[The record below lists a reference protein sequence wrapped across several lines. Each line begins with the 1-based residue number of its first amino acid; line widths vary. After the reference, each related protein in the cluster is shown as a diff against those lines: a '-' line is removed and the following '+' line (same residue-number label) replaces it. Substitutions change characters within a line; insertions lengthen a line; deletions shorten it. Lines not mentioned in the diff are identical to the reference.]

1 MKYRTSPR
9 TAYLAGR
16 FERKEDLLHAEAFFA
31 NHNIVPGTRW
41 LHMET
46 DMRLS
51 DEEHR
56 KMWAL
61 LDVEDVRNADFLI
74 AFSEDLTEMDG
85 DAPGSDRVTEDEDGE
100 LWVPA
105 IWARGGRHVEFGIA
119 LANGLDIVVIG
130 PMENLFHYFDARTAD
145 AIKKG
150 VPPQINHYNS
160 IESFAAWYDENN
172 VLPDDAEAADQPSEM
187 PYNQT

>member
-1 MKYRTSPR
+1 MKYRTAPR

-16 FERKEDLLHAEAFFA
+16 FERREELLHWEAFLA
-31 NHNIVPGTRW
+31 NHNILPGTRW

-51 DEEHR
+51 DDEHR
-56 KMWAL
+56 KKWAL

-74 AFSEDLTEMDG
+74 AFSEDLHEPSEDVRPYPTLDG
-85 DAPGSDRVTEDEDGE
+85 KEV
-100 LWVPA
+100 LVVPA
-105 IWARGGRHVEFGIA
+105 IWARGGRHVEFGVA

-130 PMENLFHYFDARTAD
+130 PPENLFHYFDGRTSD

-160 IESFAAWYDENN
+160 VESFAAWYDENN
-172 VLPDDAEAADQPSEM
+172 VLPDDAEPADQSVEEAPIS
-187 PYNQT
+187 